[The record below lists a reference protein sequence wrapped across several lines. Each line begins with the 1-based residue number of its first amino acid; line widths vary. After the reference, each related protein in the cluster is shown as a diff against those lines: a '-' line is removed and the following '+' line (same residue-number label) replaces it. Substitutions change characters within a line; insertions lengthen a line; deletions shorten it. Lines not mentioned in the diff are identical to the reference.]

1 MGYRNPTIFNQ
12 EAELLGYRDILPVNK
27 ATVDAERSYGGSA
40 DIGYKTPLG
49 DKFFININQMF
60 FYTHL
65 DRPLIL
71 VNDPIYVG
79 LYSFQNAHGHTQS
92 YGAETFFKFGFY
104 DFVLFVGYTF
114 TNATNHFSG
123 TVNSVT
129 LTPTHSL
136 KGDLLY
142 ALPGKWR
149 IGVDYEF
156 KSSQTLSTGFKTPSF
171 WTYGAVV
178 ERNWK
183 NFTFFGN
190 VENFTNVR
198 QTNYSSLRS
207 APFGTPQFTEVW
219 APLDGIVFNYGL
231 KVRL

>member
-1 MGYRNPTIFNQ
+1 MI
-12 EAELLGYRDILPVNK
+12 
-27 ATVDAERSYGGSA
+27 
-40 DIGYKTPLG
+40 
-49 DKFFININQMF
+49 
-60 FYTHL
+60 
-65 DRPLIL
+65 
-71 VNDPIYVG
+71 
-79 LYSFQNAHGHTQS
+79 
-92 YGAETFFKFGFY
+92 
-104 DFVLFVGYTF
+104 VGYTI